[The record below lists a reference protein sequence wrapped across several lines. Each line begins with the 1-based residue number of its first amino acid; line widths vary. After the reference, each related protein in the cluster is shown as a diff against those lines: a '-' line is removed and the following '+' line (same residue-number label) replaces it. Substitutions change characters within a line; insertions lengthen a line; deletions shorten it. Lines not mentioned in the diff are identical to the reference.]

1 MQPSIE
7 IVRTQDGKFSFAVEL
22 GEGGEWYVRDGLIS
36 IAACVKKASAALGR
50 QFKFAHIAYGVQEPE
65 EETVVQQPPRALLMA
80 ANDLVAQRYW

>member
-7 IVRTQDGKFSFAVEL
+7 IVRTQNGKFSFAVEL
-22 GEGGEWYVRDGLIS
+22 GDGGEWYVRDGLIS

-50 QFKFAHIAYGVQEPE
+50 EFKFASIAYGVLEVEDDRVEQP
-65 EETVVQQPPRALLMA
+65 PPRALLVA